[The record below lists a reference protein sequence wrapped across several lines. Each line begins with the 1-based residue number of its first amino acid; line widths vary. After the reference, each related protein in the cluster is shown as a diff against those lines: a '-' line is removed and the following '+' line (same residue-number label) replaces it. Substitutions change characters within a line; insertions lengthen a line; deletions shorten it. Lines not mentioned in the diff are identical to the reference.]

1 MINDLITIF
10 NQINPNLINMKT
22 DLYTKSILTII
33 AIFLG
38 IIALQ
43 NLNPLMVANATEQNI
58 HNAGTSNSGLIPMNS
73 NGTIDVNIV
82 SCSATLGVSL
92 NKINT
97 SDELDVNIDE
107 IGGSWVSNPI
117 TVKIA
122 N

>member
-1 MINDLITIF
+1 
-10 NQINPNLINMKT
+10 MKT
-22 DLYTKSILTII
+22 DIYTKSMLTII

-43 NLNPLMVANATEQNI
+43 NLNPLKKANASEHKMQTES
-58 HNAGTSNSGLIPMNS
+58 TFIPVNS
-73 NGTIDVNIV
+73 NGSIDVNIV

-92 NKINT
+92 NDINT

-107 IGGSWVSNPI
+107 IGGSWVSNPV